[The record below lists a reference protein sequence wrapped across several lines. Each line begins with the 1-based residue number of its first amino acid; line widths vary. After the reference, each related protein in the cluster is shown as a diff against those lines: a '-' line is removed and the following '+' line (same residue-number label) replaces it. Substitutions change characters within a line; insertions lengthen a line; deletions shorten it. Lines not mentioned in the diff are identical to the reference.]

1 MKEMYEKLNKK
12 NVSKKKNK
20 ASIKSQ
26 NIRDFRE
33 LRLMESLLDGH
44 PELRPRYKMLRD
56 KIILS
61 NGGIG
66 MKYAIKYIKM
76 INDPSVASDIY
87 QQANIGIIEAV
98 DRFDPERGFCFTT
111 YAYWYIRKCIIEFIK
126 KHKIVIAPREI
137 AKNIRNITIAL
148 ETLHVTLNGDI
159 VTNEKIQSFIIKKFN
174 VKIDLHIIDEAVVL
188 IELNSNSSNNKQI
201 VGGEIVEQIV
211 DETINQEAT
220 IRLKSLILKELNC
233 LTPDAMDIVQ
243 MRFGIGYDRPY
254 TISEIKLLKKLTD
267 EEIESYKDMTRIYLN
282 K

>member
-1 MKEMYEKLNKK
+1 MYEKLNKK

-137 AKNIRNITIAL
+137 AKNIRN
-148 ETLHVTLNGDI
+148 
-159 VTNEKIQSFIIKKFN
+159 
-174 VKIDLHIIDEAVVL
+174 
-188 IELNSNSSNNKQI
+188 
-201 VGGEIVEQIV
+201 
-211 DETINQEAT
+211 
-220 IRLKSLILKELNC
+220 
-233 LTPDAMDIVQ
+233 
-243 MRFGIGYDRPY
+243 
-254 TISEIKLLKKLTD
+254 
-267 EEIESYKDMTRIYLN
+267 
-282 K
+282 

>member
-1 MKEMYEKLNKK
+1 
-12 NVSKKKNK
+12 
-20 ASIKSQ
+20 
-26 NIRDFRE
+26 
-33 LRLMESLLDGH
+33 
-44 PELRPRYKMLRD
+44 
-56 KIILS
+56 
-61 NGGIG
+61 
-66 MKYAIKYIKM
+66 
-76 INDPSVASDIY
+76 
-87 QQANIGIIEAV
+87 
-98 DRFDPERGFCFTT
+98 
-111 YAYWYIRKCIIEFIK
+111 
-126 KHKIVIAPREI
+126 
-137 AKNIRNITIAL
+137 RNITIAL